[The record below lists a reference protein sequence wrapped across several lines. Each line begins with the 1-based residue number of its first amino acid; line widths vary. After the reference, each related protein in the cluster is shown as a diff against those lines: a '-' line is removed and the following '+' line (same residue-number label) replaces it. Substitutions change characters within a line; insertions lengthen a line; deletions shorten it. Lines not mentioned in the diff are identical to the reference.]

1 MRNADD
7 GWPREG
13 LGADIIG
20 CSAPSDGNLKGRQA
34 VSLPMI
40 CEHGGRII
48 DTAEDGMLAE
58 FTTRPGP
65 VVTGFV
71 EASAVGA

>member
-1 MRNADD
+1 VRNADV

-13 LGADIIG
+13 VGADIIG
-20 CSAPSDGNLKGRQA
+20 CSALLGGNLKGRQA
-34 VSLPMI
+34 VSLPMNG
-40 CEHGGRII
+40 ELGGRII

-58 FTTRPGP
+58 FTTRPRP